1 MKQILEIIIGGDASR
16 FGAAANTAIAHLDR
30 INRVGGR
37 IATGAFVAFGY
48 FAKRMVDVASNIVD
62 MSAQLSVSAS
72 RLRAMETAGAT
83 LGVTL
88 EGLGKAM
95 REFQRSQAAA
105 MRGPGL
111 DRSAFEQ
118 LGISITELK
127 TLRPDEGVLRL
138 SDALQKAGKNASTL
152 DAALAIL
159 GGRTGLKLA
168 GAMRSGWAEAVRDFE
183 KSGLIPTDADL
194 QKVDDVGDRWV
205 AVVKRIQ
212 NEFFKSAP
220 GILSFVNMVFAG
232 ISKVGQHVKNTAEAG
247 LRLGLSGIA
256 KAALMMMPSGGGAF
270 AARFLKWEK
279 PAGLWEINNIVD
291 DWEAERKRIEAAV
304 DEWFK
309 DKTTSAGEDTGGVP
323 DPLVDVEKTRRS
335 TAIPSADALARIGL
349 FRGGSGDPA
358 QRTRNQQLAEL
369 RRLNSQVAQLN
380 SELTNAD

>member
-16 FGAAANTAIAHLDR
+16 FGAAAQTAIAHLDR

-37 IATGAFVAFGY
+37 IATGALVAFGY
-48 FAKRMVDVASNIVD
+48 FAKRLVDVASNIVD
-62 MSAQLSVSAS
+62 MSAQLSISAS

-88 EGLGKAM
+88 EDLGKAM

-118 LGISITELK
+118 LGISIAELK

-138 SDALQKAGKNASTL
+138 SDALQKAGRNASTL

-168 GAMRSGWAEAVRDFE
+168 GAMRSGWSDAVREIE
-183 KSGLIPTDADL
+183 KSGLIPTDKELA
-194 QKVDDVGDRWV
+194 KVDDIGDRWV

-212 NEFFKSAP
+212 NQIIRMAGPIEELMAHVAIGASKAVKDVGAGALLAVSVGGAPTASASALAQYMQTIRKT
-220 GILSFVNMVFAG
+220 GAEADKWAADFI
-232 ISKVGQHVKNTAEAG
+232 KRWTAEND
-247 LRLGLSGIA
+247 
-256 KAALMMMPSGGGAF
+256 KPSGAEGGGTAPDVPVTSD
-270 AARFLKWEK
+270 K
-279 PAGLWEINNIVD
+279 P
-291 DWEAERKRIEAAV
+291 K
-304 DEWFK
+304 
-309 DKTTSAGEDTGGVP
+309 
-323 DPLVDVEKTRRS
+323 RS
-335 TAIPSADALARIGL
+335 TLPSADALARIGL
-349 FRGGSGDPA
+349 FRGGGGDPA

-380 SELTNAD
+380 SELTSED